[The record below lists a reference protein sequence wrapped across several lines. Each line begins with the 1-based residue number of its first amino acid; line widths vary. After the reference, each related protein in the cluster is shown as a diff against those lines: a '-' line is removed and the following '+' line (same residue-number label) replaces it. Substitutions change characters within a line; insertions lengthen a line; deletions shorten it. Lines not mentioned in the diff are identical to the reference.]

1 MFIRYKCNSCGT
13 EYAINEKLVPV
24 DEKFNFLI
32 RDLRKCDVCGSDVDL
47 KPLYD
52 FKRCR
57 DVKQYQNA

>member
-13 EYAINEKLVPV
+13 EYAINEKLVPA
-24 DEKFNFLI
+24 DEKFSFLI
-32 RDLRKCDVCGSDVDL
+32 RDLRRCDVCGSDVDL

-57 DVKQYQNA
+57 DVKQYQNT